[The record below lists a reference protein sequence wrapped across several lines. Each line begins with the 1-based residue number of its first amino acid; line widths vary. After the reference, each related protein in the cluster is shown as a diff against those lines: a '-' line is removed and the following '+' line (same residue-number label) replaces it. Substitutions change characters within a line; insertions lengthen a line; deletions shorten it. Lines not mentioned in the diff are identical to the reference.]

1 MPIDGMNGTGDDRG
15 ETLLELLVAVVIL
28 GIAVVAIVGG
38 LASSILISDVHRRQA
53 QTGVIVRDYAEALQA
68 AVAASQGN
76 YGDCQLGT
84 PNYGPAS
91 PGIAAT
97 GFTVPSGYTAT
108 ASVQY
113 WDGSAFGSCPAG
125 GDTGL
130 QRVSLT
136 VTSANGRARQ
146 SLVVLLRKPCRPTD
160 AACS

>member
-1 MPIDGMNGTGDDRG
+1 MPIHGANRTGDDRG
-15 ETLLELLVAVVIL
+15 ETLLELVIAVVIL

-38 LASSILISDVHRRQA
+38 LASSVLISDVHR
-53 QTGVIVRDYAEALQA
+53 LQA
-68 AVAASQGN
+68 AITADQANYVACA
-76 YGDCQLGT
+76 
-84 PNYGPAS
+84 GPANYVPS
-91 PGIAAT
+91 AAAIAAT

-113 WDGSAFGSCPAG
+113 WDGSAFGACPAG

-136 VTSANGRARQ
+136 VTSDNGRARQ
-146 SLVVLLRKPCRPTD
+146 SLVVLVRKPCRPTD

>member
-1 MPIDGMNGTGDDRG
+1 MPIHGANRTSDDRG
-15 ETLLELLVAVVIL
+15 ETLLELVIAVVIL

-38 LASSILISDVHRRQA
+38 LASSVLISDVHRRQA

-68 AVAASQGN
+68 AITADQANYVACA
-76 YGDCQLGT
+76 
-84 PNYGPAS
+84 GPANYVPS
-91 PGIAAT
+91 AAAIAAT

-113 WDGSAFGSCPAG
+113 WDGSAFGACPAG

-136 VTSANGRARQ
+136 VTSDNGRARQ
-146 SLVVLLRKPCRPTD
+146 SLVVLVRKPCRPTD